1 MIERTSVAAWMLL
14 FVVGCGEKAKPD
26 QDSSA
31 SSEPGAA
38 VSASAAVPDAPP
50 DRSPLPVKVVAD
62 FKRLSVVGYKAHD
75 TEGWPFGAQSSKAF
89 RVHPFRDR
97 MIVTQAG
104 LLYTFDGKKLALDP
118 KAVTTE
124 QVPGETPPLGAY
136 EIRRLEGSF
145 PDVLFADAHFYSFMG
160 PRQFSYRDVS
170 YERKDGSWG
179 VVGVLPGAVTAWK
192 DGRTLTLRMGKLE
205 SVPEAPEGGVPPQ
218 SKPSDA
224 AGCKGSAAAIDAKN
238 LTALSSGEIFLLG
251 RRCDTGT
258 MGVERLGAGPA
269 VLEELPDAPKEP
281 LKTLIAAGSP
291 KSVYVATS
299 GDGKPYVARFDGR
312 AFRSIAVPDSGEV
325 EALWAT
331 PDGAAFL
338 ITYNRAQK
346 GAPSLLVRVEPDGTV
361 TRFIAPLGRRFRG
374 LWASDKDTAFTAW
387 DNDYGDASVLFSTKP
402 EVIFGTP
409 PASFSEEAPASPGAD
424 APPSEMASLPMPAY
438 TDACKTPFVF
448 LYDVS
453 PKAPPNFDFPTTR
466 KAISTF
472 PNLSEIKLVE
482 FVYEK
487 KKKLGASV
495 PSAEVGRALITQVVR
510 NMKDESPELSCYEP
524 KEGLREIRLP

>member
-1 MIERTSVAAWMLL
+1 MIERAAVLASL
-14 FVVGCGEKAKPD
+14 FVLAAGCGEKAKPD
-26 QDSSA
+26 QGNTA
-31 SSEPGAA
+31 SSDPGAA

-50 DRSPLPVKVVAD
+50 DRSPVPVKLVAD
-62 FKRLSVVGYKAHD
+62 FKRLNVVAFLQHN
-75 TEGWPFGAQSSKAF
+75 TEGWPFGAQASKAF
-89 RVHPFRDR
+89 RVHAFRDR

-104 LLYTFDGKKLALDP
+104 HVYTFDGKKLTLDP

-124 QVPGETPPLGAY
+124 QEPGLTPLLGAY
-136 EIRRLEGSF
+136 EIRRLEGIW
-145 PDVLFADAHFYSFMG
+145 PDVLYADAHFYSFMG
-160 PRQFSYRDVS
+160 PRQFSIRDVS
-170 YERKDGSWG
+170 YERRDGKWG
-179 VVGVLPGAVTAWK
+179 TVGVLPGAVSAWK
-192 DGRTLTLRMGKLE
+192 DGRTLALRMGKLE
-205 SVPEAPEGGVPPQ
+205 SVPEAPEGGIPPQ
-218 SKPSDA
+218 SKPGDA
-224 AGCKGSAAAIDAKN
+224 PGCKGSAAAIDAKS

-251 RRCDTGT
+251 RRCDNGT

-299 GDGKPYVARFDGR
+299 GTERPYVARFDGR
-312 AFRSIAVPDSGEV
+312 AFRSIAVPDAGEV
-325 EALWAT
+325 EGLWAT

-338 ITYNRAQK
+338 ITLNRAQK
-346 GAPSLLVRVEPDGTV
+346 DSPTLLVRIEADGTV
-361 TRFIAPLGRRFRG
+361 TRFIAPRGRNFHG
-374 LWASDKDTAFTAW
+374 IWASDKDTAYTAW
-387 DNDYGDASVLFSTKP
+387 YREGEASVLFSTKP
-402 EVIFGTP
+402 DVILGSP
-409 PASFSEEAPASPGAD
+409 PASFSEEAPASPGID
-424 APPSEMASLPMPAY
+424 APPPEIASLPMPAY

-472 PNLSEIKLVE
+472 PKLSEIKLVE

-495 PSAEVGRALITQVVR
+495 PSAEVGRALMKQVVE
-510 NMKDESPELSCYEP
+510 NMKDESPVLVCYEA
-524 KEGLREIRLP
+524 KEGVREIRLP